1 MSARQERKVV
11 TVLFADLVGFTA
23 RAEEMD
29 PEDVAALLA
38 GYHSRVKAELER
50 FGGTVE
56 KFIGDAVMAVFGAPL
71 AHEDDPERAVR
82 AGLAIRDWA
91 EEEGIELRIGV
102 NTGEALVTLDAEPLA
117 AGDVVNTAARL
128 QSAARP
134 GSVLVGEKAHEATAA
149 VIEYR
154 DAPPVEA
161 KGKARPVPVW
171 EAERARAR
179 VAVERL
185 HGATLVGRARELEQ
199 LSNAFARAREEHR
212 PQLVTLVGVPGIG
225 KSRLVFELFKQ
236 LEQGQE
242 LVFWRHG
249 RCLPYGDGVTFWA
262 LAEIVKAQA
271 GILETDSADDAEAKL
286 AAVAPEEWML
296 PHLRALVGLGSASDT
311 GDREE
316 AFAAWRQLFE
326 SMAEQRPLVLVV
338 EDLHWAD
345 DNLLDFV
352 DYLADWASGVPLL
365 VVATARPELLERRP
379 AWGGG
384 KANASTVSL
393 VPLSEDETA
402 KLIGQLLERP
412 VLPVEDQGALLARAG
427 GNPLYAEQFA
437 RLLRERGDLEEL
449 PLPENVQG
457 IIASRLDLLDPA
469 EKALLQDAAVL
480 GRTFWAGGVTFVSS
494 GQPRQ
499 VADRLHAL
507 ERKEFLRRERQ
518 STVADETQY
527 TFLHVLVRD
536 VAYGQIPRAQRAE
549 KHRLA
554 AEWIESLGRPE
565 DHAEMLA
572 HHFVSA
578 LELARAAGRPTDE
591 LEGRTR
597 LALRDAGDRAL
608 ALHAKA
614 AAARFYNAALELWPP
629 DDGDRPHL
637 LYRYGAAAYDLDA
650 LLEAR
655 DELLGSGDRETAA
668 LAESELALVRWYR
681 GERDLSTEHTRRAA
695 ELLADAPLSRA
706 KAEVAHQLARDHML
720 GGEFEAALEHG
731 REALAMSEA
740 LGLPGLRASALATTA
755 SACFHLGDL
764 GGISDLERAAALAA
778 EADAFEVV
786 RVMTNLGAS
795 LFVVGELERAYAIQE
810 EARRRA
816 RRFGSPRDLRFLED
830 HWSEQLYWSGRW
842 DECEEVCSRRIA
854 ESEAGAPDYLVSSFH
869 CYRAL
874 IRLARADGEGA
885 LADVRAGLETGRGAR
900 DSQILEPA
908 FSESVRVL
916 FGLGHRPEARELCE
930 EALAAWTGVRPQ
942 SADLCWVAR
951 PLGLEQAFLDALDRY
966 RLATRWKD
974 AARAVVQEE
983 YVRAA
988 EVFAEIGSR
997 PDEALARLRAAEA
1010 GEPGQLEPAL
1020 AFWRSVGATRYIREG
1035 EALLAATA

>member
-1 MSARQERKVV
+1 M

-23 RAEEMD
+23 RAESMD
-29 PEDVAALLA
+29 PEDVAALLSN
-38 GYHSRVKAELER
+38 YHAHVKAELER

-91 EEEGIELRIGV
+91 ADEGVELRVGV

-128 QSAARP
+128 QSAAP
-134 GSVLVGEKAHEATAA
+134 AGGVLAGEKTYEATRSA
-149 VIEYR
+149 IEYR
-154 DAPPVEA
+154 EAQPVEA
-161 KGKARPVPVW
+161 KGKSQPVPAW
-171 EAERARAR
+171 EALRARAR

-185 HGATLVGRARELEQ
+185 HGAALVGRTRELEQ
-199 LSNAFARAREEHR
+199 LSNAFARARGEQR

-236 LEQGQE
+236 LEQGEE

-286 AAVAPEEWML
+286 AAVAPEEWVL
-296 PHLRALVGLGSASDT
+296 QHLRALVGLGSPDET
-311 GDREE
+311 GDRAE

-326 SMAEQRPLVLVV
+326 SMAEQRPLVLVL

-345 DNLLDFV
+345 DDLLDFV

-384 KANASTVSL
+384 KANSSTVSL
-393 VPLSEDETA
+393 VPLSEEETA

-412 VLPVEDQGALLARAG
+412 VLRADEQGALLARAG

-437 RLLRERGDLEEL
+437 RLLRERGDVEEL

-457 IIASRLDLLDPA
+457 IIASRLDLLDPE

-480 GRTFWAGGVTFVSS
+480 GRTFWAGGVASVS
-494 GQPRQ
+494 GEDPRR

-518 STVADETQY
+518 SSVADETQY
-527 TFLHVLVRD
+527 GFLHVLVRD
-536 VAYGQIPRAQRAE
+536 VAYGQIPRAPRAE

-572 HHFVSA
+572 HHFAAA
-578 LELARAAGRPTDE
+578 LELAQASGADTEELAVRARF
-591 LEGRTR
+591 
-597 LALRDAGDRAL
+597 ALRDAGDRAL
-608 ALHAKA
+608 TLHAKVV
-614 AAARFYNAALELWPP
+614 AARFYKAALELWPA

-637 LYRYGAAAYDLDA
+637 LYRYGSAAHDLEA

-655 DELLGSGDRETAA
+655 DELLRRGDRETAA
-668 LAESELALVRWYR
+668 VAESELAVVRWYR
-681 GERDLSTEHTRRAA
+681 GERELSNEHVRHAA
-695 ELLADAPLSRA
+695 ELLAEAPVSRA
-706 KAEVAHQLARDHML
+706 KAEVTHQRARDHL
-720 GGEFEAALEHG
+720 VASRYEAALEDG
-731 REALAMSEA
+731 REALAMAEA
-740 LGLPGLRASALATTA
+740 LGLAALRADALNTTA
-755 SACFHLGDL
+755 SARFHLGDT
-764 GGISDLERAAALAA
+764 GAVEDLERSSALAA
-778 EADAFEVV
+778 EAGAFEII
-786 RVMTNLGAS
+786 RTKTNLGACFF
-795 LFVVGELERAYAIQE
+795 LMGELERAYAVQE
-810 EARRRA
+810 EARRQA
-816 RRFGSPRDLRFLED
+816 RRFGSLRDLRFLED
-830 HWSEQLYWSGRW
+830 HLSEELYWSGRW
-842 DECEEVCSRRIA
+842 AECEELTSRRIA
-854 ESEAGAPDYLVSSFH
+854 EFEAGTPDYLVSSFYV
-869 CYRAL
+869 YRAL
-874 IRLARADGEGA
+874 LRLARADDAGA
-885 LADVRAGLETGRGAR
+885 LADAQAGLSEGRRAH
-900 DSQILEPA
+900 DPQILEPA
-908 FSESVRVL
+908 LSEYARVV
-916 FGLGHRPEARELCE
+916 FALGRHPEAQAIYE
-930 EALAAWTGVRPQ
+930 EALATWSWVRPQ
-942 SADLCWVAR
+942 SLDLCWIAR
-951 PLGLEQAFLDALDRY
+951 RLGGAEAFLDVLDRDPV
-966 RLATRWKD
+966 ATRWKD
-974 AARAVVQEE
+974 AARAVLQED

-988 EVFAEIGSR
+988 HLFAQIGSR
-997 PDEALARLRAAEA
+997 PDEAMARLKAAEA
-1010 GEPGQLEPAL
+1010 GDLAELEPAL